1 MVLDNST
8 LQVMVDS
15 LRVLDNMLLV
25 LDNILLVRRGYPRQ
39 NHMKLHCSVVSL
51 LFDIVKINLSIC
63 QYNNTRN
70 IDIYEYIVKEF
81 TLLKIV

>member
-15 LRVLDNMLLV
+15 LPALDNMLLV
-25 LDNILLVRRGYPRQ
+25 LDNILLVPRGYPRQ

-51 LFDIVKINLSIC
+51 LFDIFKINLLMC
-63 QYNNTRN
+63 QYCNTRN

>member
-39 NHMKLHCSVVSL
+39 NHMKLHCSVSL
-51 LFDIVKINLSIC
+51 LFDIVKINLSMC
-63 QYNNTRN
+63 QYYNTRN
-70 IDIYEYIVKEF
+70 IDIYEYIVKE
-81 TLLKIV
+81 LPY